1 MNADQN
7 LIHHGDTETRS
18 SVRSRSGWI
27 TGVIVV
33 QALWTLAIVAL
44 VVYLLIL
51 ARSQRILSGPDAAD
65 AAHGLRIGAAVIAV
79 PAVFA
84 IVSTLGLWK
93 EKLWGWWIALLS
105 NTLIL
110 GAMIYSTLDENSIDW
125 DMAVVTVVSA
135 ILPILLLLPVVRKFY
150 WCASEI
156 RVDPRASAEMNL

>member
-1 MNADQN
+1 MNADSIQVAVIAN
-7 LIHHGDTETRS
+7 KTPT
-18 SVRSRSGWI
+18 RSGWI

-33 QALWTLAIVAL
+33 QALWTLALVAL

-93 EKLWGWWIALLS
+93 EKLWGWWIALMC

-110 GAMIYSTLDENSIDW
+110 GAMIYSTIDENSLDW
-125 DMAVVTVVSA
+125 DMAGVTVVSA

-150 WCASEI
+150 WRSGAPAQPLAQRTESI
-156 RVDPRASAEMNL
+156 Q